1 MRVHRLVPGE
11 NAPQRLA
18 ADPRR
23 LGEEALQQGLGQI
36 ACRPLRLFRE
46 ILAQA
51 AQINRVTIAKYEAG
65 KVDPTMKSAERLANA
80 LGVTINDLIRREDDE
95 AASDHRADS

>member
-1 MRVHRLVPGE
+1 MVANLQAIRKARGLTQGE
-11 NAPQRLA
+11 
-18 ADPRR
+18 
-23 LGEEALQQGLGQI
+23 
-36 ACRPLRLFRE
+36 
-46 ILAQA
+46 LAQA